1 LSTAGALFLAMM
13 LASGAQAKA
22 EDNTCEKSITWLEA
36 RGESTRGVAAV
47 RQVIRNRSRRSG
59 VGTCKIVKRKGQF
72 SSYRRGMRLSHV
84 RYDKKFLTKWEDS
97 STMHVLSSE
106 YTYYFRKDIQP
117 EWARRLRCDRV
128 VDHHRFC
135 RDN

>member
-1 LSTAGALFLAMM
+1 LSTAGALFLVM
-13 LASGAQAKA
+13 LLSSSARAKVA
-22 EDNTCEKSITWLEA
+22 DTTCEKSITWLEA

-47 RQVIRNRSRRSG
+47 RQVIHNRSRRSG
-59 VGTCKIVKRKGQF
+59 VGVCKIVKLKGQF
-72 SSYRRGMRLSHV
+72 SSYRRGMHLSQV

-97 STMHVLSSE
+97 STMHVLNNN